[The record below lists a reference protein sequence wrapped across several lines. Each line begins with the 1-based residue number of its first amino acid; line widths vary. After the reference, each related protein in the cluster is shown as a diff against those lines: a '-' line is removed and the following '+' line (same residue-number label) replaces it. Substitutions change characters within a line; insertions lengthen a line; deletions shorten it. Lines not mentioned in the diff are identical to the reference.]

1 MPQTSQQIGVN
12 VAVVLM
18 TITERALK
26 TLLVTLGEALWALP
40 SGEPRYD
47 EALQDA
53 AERVLR
59 EQLGIHAEYLEQLYT
74 FGAHIPRNRQ
84 RRITVAYY
92 ALIPSSSLRP
102 ELLAGLKDAAWFA
115 EKDQPKLVDGHGLIV
130 QVAQQRL
137 RGKLSYSAVGFELLP
152 ELFTLAELQT
162 IYELILG
169 KTLDKRNFRRKIT
182 ELGIIE
188 ATGSKRS
195 SGRGPQA
202 ALHRFRPEV
211 FQRIEAKGDIFA
223 F

>member
-1 MPQTSQQIGVN
+1 
-12 VAVVLM
+12 M
-18 TITERALK
+18 TITDRALK
-26 TLLVTLGEALWALP
+26 TLLVTLGEGLWALP
-40 SGEPRYD
+40 AGEPHYD
-47 EALQDA
+47 EPLQAA

-59 EQLGIHAEYLEQLYT
+59 DQLGIHAEYLEQLYT

-92 ALIPSSSLRP
+92 ALIPSSSLRT
-102 ELLAGLKDAAWFA
+102 ELLAGLKDAAWFS
-115 EKDQPKLVDGHGLIV
+115 EKALPKLVDGHASIV
-130 QVAQQRL
+130 QVARERL
-137 RGKLSYSAVGFELLP
+137 RGKLSYTAVGFELLP

-169 KTLDKRNFRRKIT
+169 KTLDKRNFRRKIS
-182 ELGIIE
+182 ELGVIE
-188 ATGSKRS
+188 ATGQKRS

-202 ALHRFRPEV
+202 ALHRFKPEV